1 MSSERLQHEAR
12 VTLRRYLERDS
23 TRECFAPGRVNLIG
37 EHTDYNEGFVL
48 PCALD
53 VGTAVAMG
61 PRTDRRVVAVSASGA
76 AVHRDEFS
84 LEDTPAPLP
93 RGAWG
98 NYLRGMVAAVRA
110 AGHSVSGMDLAIV
123 GNVPQ
128 GVGLSSSASLSVALG
143 KLLLSAARK
152 ETVQDRASLLQIA
165 RWAQWTEHRYAGCL
179 CGIMDQM
186 AAAVAAPAE
195 AILLD
200 CRDLSVERI
209 TLPSDW
215 GVLIVDSGTRRE
227 LVTGEY
233 NQRRL
238 QCEAAARHYGVAS
251 LRELEPVDVSMRR
264 QSLDDI
270 TFRRARHVVTENER
284 VRQAAMALRSR
295 DLQAFGALLRASHE
309 SLQADFEVTVS
320 EVDQLA
326 AELNAL
332 IARHAD
338 GRGGAR
344 MTGGGFGGCVI
355 AVVEHSALE
364 IVRTALQESM
374 GERQIVTVGFK

>member
-1 MSSERLQHEAR
+1 VSSERLQHEAR

-23 TRECFAPGRVNLIG
+23 ILESFAPGRVNLIG

-53 VGTAVAMG
+53 VGTAVAMA
-61 PRTDRRVVAVSASGA
+61 PRSDRRVVAISTSGT

-84 LEDTPAPLP
+84 LEGTPAPLP

-98 NYLRGMVAAVRA
+98 NYLRGMLAAVQA

-143 KLLLSAARK
+143 KLLLSAAR
-152 ETVQDRASLLQIA
+152 EEAVQDRASLLQIA
-165 RWAQWTEHRYAGCL
+165 RWAQWTEHHYAGCL

-251 LRELEPVDVSMRR
+251 LRELQPVELSTRR

-270 TFRRARHVVTENER
+270 TFRRARHVVTENAR
-284 VRQAAMALRSR
+284 VLHAATALRSR
-295 DLQAFGALLRASHE
+295 DLQAFGAALRASHE
-309 SLQADFEVTVS
+309 SLQVDFEVTVP

-332 IARHAD
+332 IARYAD

-355 AVVEHSALE
+355 AVVEHGALE
-364 IVRTALQESM
+364 TVLTALQESM

>member
-12 VTLRRYLERDS
+12 VTLRRYLERHS
-23 TRECFAPGRVNLIG
+23 ILESFAPGRVNLIG

-53 VGTAVAMG
+53 VGTAVAMA
-61 PRTDRRVVAVSASGA
+61 PRSDRRVVAVSASGT

-84 LEDTPAPLP
+84 LEGTPAPLP

-98 NYLRGMVAAVRA
+98 NYLRGMLAAVQA
-110 AGHSVSGMDLAIV
+110 TGHSVSGMDLAIV

-143 KLLLSAARK
+143 KLLLSAAR
-152 ETVQDRASLLQIA
+152 EEAVQDRASLLQIA
-165 RWAQWTEHRYAGCL
+165 RWAQWTEHHYAGCL

-251 LRELEPVDVSMRR
+251 LRELQPVELSTRR

-270 TFRRARHVVTENER
+270 TFRRARHVVTENAR
-284 VRQAAMALRSR
+284 VLHAATALRSR
-295 DLQAFGALLRASHE
+295 DLRAFGAALRASHE
-309 SLQADFEVTVS
+309 SLQADFEVTVP

-332 IARHAD
+332 IARCAD

-355 AVVEHSALE
+355 AVVEHGALE
-364 IVRTALQESM
+364 TVLTALQESM

>member
-23 TRECFAPGRVNLIG
+23 ILESFAPGRVNLIG

-48 PCALD
+48 PCALN
-53 VGTAVAMG
+53 VGTAVAMA
-61 PRTDRRVVAVSASGA
+61 PRSDRRVVAVSASGT

-84 LEDTPAPLP
+84 LEGTPAPLP

-98 NYLRGMVAAVRA
+98 NYLRGMLAAVQA

-123 GNVPQ
+123 GNMPQ

-143 KLLLSAARK
+143 KLLLSAAR
-152 ETVQDRASLLQIA
+152 EEAVQDRASLLQIA
-165 RWAQWTEHRYAGCL
+165 RWAQWTEHHYAGCL

-251 LRELEPVDVSMRR
+251 LRELQPVELSMRR

-270 TFRRARHVVTENER
+270 TFRRARHVVTENAR
-284 VRQAAMALRSR
+284 VLHAATALRSR
-295 DLQAFGALLRASHE
+295 DLRAFGAALRASHE
-309 SLQADFEVTVS
+309 SLQVDFEVTVP

-355 AVVEHSALE
+355 AVVEHGALE
-364 IVRTALQESM
+364 TVRTALQESM
-374 GERQIVTVGFK
+374 GERQIVTVGLK

>member
-12 VTLRRYLERDS
+12 ITLRRYLERDS
-23 TRECFAPGRVNLIG
+23 TIECFAPGRVNLIG

-48 PCALD
+48 PCALE
-53 VGTAVAMG
+53 VGTAVAMA
-61 PRTDRRVVAVSASGA
+61 PRADRRVVAVSASGT

-84 LEDTPAPLP
+84 LEGTPAPLP

-98 NYLRGMVAAVRA
+98 NYLRGMFAAVQA
-110 AGHSVSGMDLAIV
+110 AGHSVGGMDLAIV

-128 GVGLSSSASLSVALG
+128 GAGLSSSASLSVALG
-143 KLLLSAARK
+143 KLLLSAAR
-152 ETVQDRASLLQIA
+152 EEAVQDRASLLQIA
-165 RWAQWTEHRYAGCL
+165 RWAQWTEHHYAGCL

-238 QCEAAARHYGVAS
+238 QCEAAARHYGVTS
-251 LRELEPVDVSMRR
+251 LRELQPTQLSMQR
-264 QSLDDI
+264 QALDEL

-284 VRQAAMALRSR
+284 VLQAANALKTGDLRS
-295 DLQAFGALLRASHE
+295 FGLALCASHE
-309 SLQADFEVTVS
+309 SLRTDFEVTVP
-320 EVDQLA
+320 EVDRLA

-332 IARHAD
+332 IARHAE

-364 IVRTALQESM
+364 SVRTGLQESM
-374 GERQIVTVGFK
+374 GEPQIVTVGLK

>member
-12 VTLRRYLERDS
+12 VTLRRYLERHS
-23 TRECFAPGRVNLIG
+23 ILESFAPGRVNLIG

-53 VGTAVAMG
+53 VGTAVAMA
-61 PRTDRRVVAVSASGA
+61 PRSDRRVVAVSASGT

-84 LEDTPAPLP
+84 LEGTPAPLP

-98 NYLRGMVAAVRA
+98 NYLRGMLAAVQA

-123 GNVPQ
+123 GNMPQ

-143 KLLLSAARK
+143 KLLLSAAR
-152 ETVQDRASLLQIA
+152 EEAVQDRASLLQIA
-165 RWAQWTEHRYAGCL
+165 RWAQWTEHHYAGCL

-251 LRELEPVDVSMRR
+251 LRELQPVELSMRR

-270 TFRRARHVVTENER
+270 TFRRARHVVTENAR
-284 VRQAAMALRSR
+284 VLHAATALRSR
-295 DLQAFGALLRASHE
+295 DLRAFGAALRASHE
-309 SLQADFEVTVS
+309 SLQVDFEVTVP

-355 AVVEHSALE
+355 AVVEHGALE
-364 IVRTALQESM
+364 TVRTALQESM
-374 GERQIVTVGFK
+374 GERQIVTVGLK

>member
-12 VTLRRYLERDS
+12 VTLRRYLERHS
-23 TRECFAPGRVNLIG
+23 ILESFAPGRVNLIG

-53 VGTAVAMG
+53 VGTAVAMA
-61 PRTDRRVVAVSASGA
+61 PRSDRRVVAVSASGT

-84 LEDTPAPLP
+84 LEGTPAPLP

-98 NYLRGMVAAVRA
+98 NYLRGMLAAVQA

-143 KLLLSAARK
+143 KLLLSAAR
-152 ETVQDRASLLQIA
+152 EEAVQDRASLLQIA
-165 RWAQWTEHRYAGCL
+165 RWAQWTEHHYAGCL

-215 GVLIVDSGTRRE
+215 GLLIVDSGTRRE

-251 LRELEPVDVSMRR
+251 LRELQPVELSTRR

-270 TFRRARHVVTENER
+270 TFRRARHVVTENAR
-284 VRQAAMALRSR
+284 VLHAATALRSR
-295 DLQAFGALLRASHE
+295 DLRAFGAALRASHE
-309 SLQADFEVTVS
+309 SLQADFEVTVP

-332 IARHAD
+332 IARYAD

-355 AVVEHSALE
+355 AVVEHGALE
-364 IVRTALQESM
+364 TVLTALQESM

>member
-12 VTLRRYLERDS
+12 VTLRRYLERHS
-23 TRECFAPGRVNLIG
+23 ILESFAPGRVNLIG

-53 VGTAVAMG
+53 VGTAVAMA
-61 PRTDRRVVAVSASGA
+61 PRLDRRVVAISASGT

-84 LEDTPAPLP
+84 LEGTPAPLP

-98 NYLRGMVAAVRA
+98 NYLRGMLAAVQA

-143 KLLLSAARK
+143 KLLLSAAR
-152 ETVQDRASLLQIA
+152 EEAVQDRASLLQIA
-165 RWAQWTEHRYAGCL
+165 RWAQWTEHHYAGCL

-215 GVLIVDSGTRRE
+215 GLLIVDSGTRRE

-251 LRELEPVDVSMRR
+251 LRELQPVELSTRR

-270 TFRRARHVVTENER
+270 TFRRARHVVTENAR
-284 VRQAAMALRSR
+284 VLHAATALRSR
-295 DLQAFGALLRASHE
+295 DLRAFGAALRASHE
-309 SLQADFEVTVS
+309 SLQADFEVTVP

-332 IARHAD
+332 IARYAD

-355 AVVEHSALE
+355 AVVEHGALE
-364 IVRTALQESM
+364 TVLTALQESM